1 MLQYH
6 GTKAFINESECR
18 AVTTQVFWG
27 NRLKFYLVTTS
38 TAAWRLACKEKVDLL
53 QDGGVYTKIF
63 FTNALPGN
71 FIFASKPKNLIFAL
85 KLRLFLLV
93 SMSNLT
99 A

>member
-6 GTKAFINESECR
+6 GTKALINEPECR
-18 AVTTQVFWG
+18 AVTTQVFRG

-63 FTNALPGN
+63 FHQRVARQ
-71 FIFASKPKNLIFAL
+71 FYFCQ
-85 KLRLFLLV
+85 
-93 SMSNLT
+93 
-99 A
+99 